1 MESISV
7 VVPIFNEEDAIFSLH
22 EAFTYYFENSK
33 YKVVVLLVND
43 GSTDN
48 SLEKIKGLCAKD
60 EHFRFISFDRNY
72 GLSAAIKAGFGHSKT
87 DLVGYIDADLQ
98 TNPTDFLK
106 FEPFLD
112 SFDLVMGSRTERKD
126 KFVKRISSRFAN
138 SFRDSLLHDGVQD
151 SGCPLKII
159 RREMAVKLPF
169 FKGSHRFIPAL
180 VLMKGGTIKEIPVS
194 HFQRL
199 TGVSKF
205 NVWNRLIGPLVDT
218 IAVRWMIKREIKFKI
233 LSESSVTKSPVTQ

>member
-22 EAFTYYFENSK
+22 DAFTPYFENSK
-33 YKVVVLLVND
+33 YEVIVLLVND
-43 GSTDN
+43 GSTDS
-48 SLEKIKGLCAKD
+48 SLERIKELCAKD
-60 EHFRFISFDRNY
+60 DHFRFISFDQNY
-72 GLSAAIKAGFGHSKT
+72 GLSAAIKAGFDHSKT
-87 DLVGYIDADLQ
+87 DWVGYIDADLQ
-98 TNPTDFLK
+98 TDPSDFLK

-126 KFVKRISSRFAN
+126 NLVKRLSSRFAN
-138 SFRDSLLHDGVQD
+138 WFRDSLLHDGVQD

-159 RREMAVKLPF
+159 RREMAAKLPF

-180 VLMKGGTIKEIPVS
+180 VLMKVGTIKEIPVS
-194 HFQRL
+194 HFSRT

-205 NVWNRLIGPLVDT
+205 NVWNRLIGPFVDT
-218 IAVRWMIKREIKFKI
+218 IAVRWMMKREIQYQI
-233 LSESSVTKSPVTQ
+233 SMRSNHSEISDNQ